1 MLLFTL
7 NLLCGAHIVGG
18 KLVGAA
24 RMTPEEYREKTDI
37 LLSILKVLVDKLRL
51 TTIMPFRK
59 KESFGDIDLILQ
71 HKEGS
76 ELLVRKELE
85 KLGVTE
91 YFESDGIDDPNFSFN
106 YENDQID
113 MMFFSE
119 ETFEVAKRYL
129 SLNSL
134 GMVIGMMCRHAGFKL
149 GTKGLLMPVFHP
161 ERQSSCLAILTVT
174 TDFDDVLRFLE
185 LDPKKHR
192 DGFDTMR
199 EMHEY
204 VSSSKYFSSNFFTLG
219 ALNHNRRRKLKH
231 NRMYIEIKEYLSTRP
246 EIAREIL
253 SLEDS
258 FDRAYAHFP
267 NLKVDVNK
275 VLKKACKDDNKRK
288 KLNRE
293 DMMLLF
299 NTIPVNYTERRAF
312 LEIMTPKVLSHAN
325 FLNLIENEKV
335 IFFLKNNHLN

>member
-1 MLLFTL
+1 
-7 NLLCGAHIVGG
+7 VGG

-24 RMTPEEYREKTDI
+24 RMTPEEYREKTDR
-37 LLSILKVLVDKLRL
+37 LLSALKVLVDKLGL

-85 KLGVTE
+85 RLGVTE

-113 MMFFSE
+113 LMFFPE

-161 ERQSSCLAILTVT
+161 ERESSCLATLTVT
-174 TDFDDVLRFLE
+174 TDFDEVLRFLE
-185 LDPKKHR
+185 IDPKKHR

-204 VSSSKYFSSNFFTLG
+204 VSASKYFSSNFFTLG

-231 NRMYIEIKEYLSTRP
+231 NRMYIEIKEYLETRP
-246 EIAREIL
+246 ELAREIL
-253 SLEDS
+253 PLPESLN
-258 FDRAYAHFP
+258 RAYKHFP
-267 NLKVDVNK
+267 NLKGEVDS
-275 VLKKACKDDNKRK
+275 VLKKAFEDDAKRK
-288 KLNRE
+288 KLSRE

-299 NTIPVNYTERRAF
+299 NTIPVDYDERKAY
-312 LEIMTPKVLSHAN
+312 LNIMTPKVLSSSN
-325 FLNLIENEKV
+325 FSDLTEEEKV
-335 IFFLKNNHLN
+335 LFFKENDHLAGG